1 MSLQDPISD
10 MLSRIRNAVA
20 RTRSDVSM
28 PSSRQKVAV
37 ASILK
42 EEGYIA
48 DFVVTETSGSHKTLV
63 ITLKYFEGRPVI
75 ERLERISRP
84 GLRRYRGADKLPK
97 VLNGLGMAIVST
109 SNGLVTDRTAKKLG
123 IGGEVICIV
132 S

>member
-10 MLSRIRNAVA
+10 MLSRIRNALA
-20 RTRSDVSM
+20 RMRPEVRM
-28 PSSRQKVAV
+28 PASKQKLAI
-37 ASILK
+37 ANLLM

-48 DFVVTETSGSHKTLV
+48 DARVEAADSHNTLV

-84 GLRRYRGADKLPK
+84 GLRRYRTAGKLPR
-97 VLNGLGMAIVST
+97 VLNGLGTAIVST
-109 SNGLVTDRTAKKLG
+109 SNGLVTDRTANKLG

>member
-48 DFVVTETSGSHKTLV
+48 DFVVTETSGSHKTLA

>member
-10 MLSRIRNAVA
+10 MLSRIRNALA
-20 RTRSDVSM
+20 RMRAEVSM
-28 PSSRQKVAV
+28 PASRQKLAI
-37 ASILK
+37 ATLLK

-48 DFVVTETSGSHKTLV
+48 DVRVEPAGSHSSLV

-75 ERLERISRP
+75 ERLERVSRP
-84 GLRRYRGADKLPK
+84 GLRRYRPAGKLPR
-97 VLNGLGMAIVST
+97 VLNGLGMSIIST
-109 SNGLVTDRTAKKLG
+109 SNGLVTDRAANKLG

>member
-10 MLSRIRNAVA
+10 MLSRIRNALG
-20 RTRSDVSM
+20 RTRSEVSM

-37 ASILK
+37 ASLLQD
-42 EEGYIA
+42 EGYISS
-48 DFVVTETSGSHKTLV
+48 FRVEESGSHKTLI

-75 ERLERISRP
+75 EQLQRVSRP
-84 GLRRYRGADKLPK
+84 GLRRYRSAGKLPR

>member
-10 MLSRIRNAVA
+10 MLSRIRNALG
-20 RTRSDVSM
+20 RMRSEVSM

-37 ASILK
+37 ASLLQD
-42 EEGYIA
+42 EGYIA
-48 DFVVTETSGSHKTLV
+48 SFHVQETGSHKTLV

-75 ERLERISRP
+75 ERLERVSRP
-84 GLRRYRGADKLPK
+84 GLRRYRSAGKLPR

-109 SNGLVTDRTAKKLG
+109 SQGLITDRTANKLG

>member
-10 MLSRIRNAVA
+10 MLSRIRNALG
-20 RTRSDVSM
+20 RMRSEVSM

-37 ASILK
+37 ASLLQD
-42 EEGYIA
+42 EGYIA
-48 DFVVTETSGSHKTLV
+48 NFRVEDTGSHKTLV

-75 ERLERISRP
+75 ERLERVSRP
-84 GLRRYRGADKLPK
+84 GLRRYRSAGKLPK
-97 VLNGLGMAIVST
+97 ILNGLGMAIVST
-109 SNGLVTDRTAKKLG
+109 SKGLITDRTANKLG

>member
-10 MLSRIRNAVA
+10 MLSRIRNALA
-20 RTRSDVSM
+20 RMRAEVRM
-28 PSSRQKVAV
+28 PASRQKA
-37 ASILK
+37 AIANLLK

-48 DFVVTETSGSHKTLV
+48 DVREETAGSHKTLV

-75 ERLERISRP
+75 ERLERVSRP
-84 GLRRYRGADKLPK
+84 GLRRYRTAGKLPR
-97 VLNGLGMAIVST
+97 VLNGLGTSIVST
-109 SNGLVTDRTAKKLG
+109 SKGLITDRAANKLG

>member
-10 MLSRIRNAVA
+10 MLSRIRNALG
-20 RTRSDVSM
+20 RTRSEVSM

-37 ASILK
+37 ASLLQD
-42 EEGYIA
+42 EGYISGFRVEEA
-48 DFVVTETSGSHKTLV
+48 GSHKTLI

-75 ERLERISRP
+75 EQLQRVSRP
-84 GLRRYRGADKLPK
+84 GLRRYRSAGKLPR

-123 IGGEVICIV
+123 IGGEVISIV

>member
-10 MLSRIRNAVA
+10 MLSRIRNALG
-20 RTRSDVSM
+20 RTRSEVSM

-37 ASILK
+37 ASLLQD
-42 EEGYIA
+42 EGYIA
-48 DFVVTETSGSHKTLV
+48 NFRVEEAGSHKTLV

-75 ERLERISRP
+75 ERLERVSRP
-84 GLRRYRGADKLPK
+84 GLRRYRGAGKLPK

-109 SNGLVTDRTAKKLG
+109 SNGLVTDRTANKLG

>member
-20 RTRSDVSM
+20 RTRSEVSM
-28 PSSRQKVAV
+28 PSSRQKVAL
-37 ASILK
+37 ASLLK
-42 EEGYIA
+42 DEGYIA
-48 DFVVTETSGSHKTLV
+48 DFAVAEATGGHKTLI

-75 ERLERISRP
+75 ERLERVSRP
-84 GLRRYRGADKLPK
+84 GLRRYRGAGRLPK

-109 SNGLVTDRTAKKLG
+109 SNGLITDRTANKLG

>member
-10 MLSRIRNAVA
+10 MLSRIRNALG
-20 RTRSDVSM
+20 RSRSEVSM

-37 ASILK
+37 ASLLQD
-42 EEGYIA
+42 EGYIA
-48 DFVVTETSGSHKTLV
+48 NFRVDESGSHKTLV

-75 ERLERISRP
+75 ERLERVSRP
-84 GLRRYRGADKLPK
+84 GLRRYRGAGKLPK

-109 SNGLVTDRTAKKLG
+109 SNGLVTDRTANKLG

>member
-10 MLSRIRNAVA
+10 MLSRIRNALG
-20 RTRSDVSM
+20 RTRSEVSM

-37 ASILK
+37 ASLLQD
-42 EEGYIA
+42 EGYIA
-48 DFVVTETSGSHKTLV
+48 GFRVEETGSHKTLV
-63 ITLKYFEGRPVI
+63 VTLKYFEGRPVI
-75 ERLERISRP
+75 ERLERVSRP
-84 GLRRYRGADKLPK
+84 GLRRYRAAGKLPK

-109 SNGLVTDRTAKKLG
+109 SQGLITDRAANKLG